1 MSLNSLINYISNS
14 KITAELINRI
24 KQSNELN
31 IIGSSRYAK
40 SIIINSIA
48 NKEGKDLLL
57 VCPNV
62 EIAYKWIGYLESIN
76 SKNVL
81 YYPPTENLPYSSINK
96 SKEIEYTQLT
106 VISKLIKN
114 DRKNL
119 NIIITT

>member
-1 MSLNSLINYISNS
+1 MGEAFLTSEYSEEDLL
-14 KITAELINRI
+14 E
-24 KQSNELN
+24 E
-31 IIGSSRYAK
+31 
-40 SIIINSIA
+40 
-48 NKEGKDLLL
+48 EEKDLLL

-62 EIAYKWIGYLESIN
+62 EIAYKWIGYFESIN

-114 DRKNL
+114 ERKNL
-119 NIIITT
+119 NSSILKRERNRYKLRLIR